1 MVVITFLLRRR
12 AELSAE
18 DFHAYW
24 RDRHG
29 PLVASHAETLG
40 IRRYVQ
46 LHTLDSPIG
55 AAVAASRSCED
66 TDWDGVALIWF
77 ESEAAIVEAATTTES
92 GQAAAAALYEDE
104 QRFLDLER
112 CELFL
117 SEDHQLVG

>member
-12 AELSAE
+12 SDLSADE
-18 DFHAYW
+18 FHTYW
-24 RDRHG
+24 REQHG

-46 LHTLDSPIG
+46 LHTLDSPLGDAI
-55 AAVAASRSCED
+55 AAGRGCEA
-66 TDWDGVALIWF
+66 TDWDGIALIWF
-77 ESEAAIVEAATTTES
+77 DGEPSLVEHASTEA

-104 QRFLDLER
+104 QRFVDLER

-117 SEDHQLVG
+117 TEDHTLVG

>member
-1 MVVITFLLRRR
+1 MVVVSFLLRRR
-12 AELSAE
+12 AELAPDE
-18 DFHAYW
+18 FHAYW
-24 RDRHG
+24 RDIHG

-46 LHTLDSPIG
+46 LHTLDSAVG

-77 ESEAAIVEAATTTES
+77 DHEAAIVEAATANEA

-117 SEDHQLVG
+117 SEDHVLVG

>member
-12 AELSAE
+12 PELSPDE
-18 DFHAYW
+18 FHAYW
-24 RDRHG
+24 REQHG

-40 IRRYVQ
+40 IRRYEQ

-55 AAVAASRSCED
+55 AAVAASRSCAP
-66 TDWDGVALIWF
+66 TDWDGIALVWF
-77 ESEAAIVEAATTTES
+77 DSEAAIVESATSSEA

-117 SEDHQLVG
+117 SESVPFVG

>member
-12 AELSAE
+12 ADLSPE
-18 DFHAYW
+18 EFHAYW
-24 RDRHG
+24 RDQHG

-46 LHTLDSPIG
+46 LHTLDSPVG
-55 AAVAASRSCED
+55 AAVAASRGCED
-66 TDWDGVALIWF
+66 TDWDGVALISF
-77 ESEAAIVEAATTTES
+77 ESEAAIVDAATTTEA

>member
-12 AELSAE
+12 AELSSE
-18 DFHAYW
+18 EFHAYW
-24 RDRHG
+24 RDTHG

-46 LHTLDSPIG
+46 LHTLDSAVG

-77 ESEAAIVEAATTTES
+77 DHEAAIVEAATATAA

-117 SEDHQLVG
+117 SEDHLLVG

>member
-12 AELSAE
+12 ADVSPEE
-18 DFHAYW
+18 FHAYW
-24 RDRHG
+24 REQHG

-46 LHTLDSPIG
+46 LHTLDSPLG
-55 AAVAASRSCED
+55 AAIAAGRDCED
-66 TDWDGVALIWF
+66 TDWDGVALVSF
-77 ESEAAIVEAATTTES
+77 DREAAIVELASTEA
-92 GQAAAAALYEDE
+92 GQVAAAALYEDE

>member
-12 AELSAE
+12 ADLSPE
-18 DFHAYW
+18 EFHAYW

-46 LHTLDSPIG
+46 LHTLDSPVG
-55 AAVAASRSCED
+55 AAVAASRRCED
-66 TDWDGVALIWF
+66 SDWDGVALIWF
-77 ESEAAIVEAATTTES
+77 DSEAAIVESATTTEA
-92 GQAAAAALYEDE
+92 GRAAGAALYEDE
-104 QRFLDLER
+104 RRFLDLAR

-117 SEDHQLVG
+117 SDDHQLVG

>member
-12 AELSAE
+12 ADVSPEE
-18 DFHAYW
+18 FHAYW
-24 RDRHG
+24 REQHG

-40 IRRYVQ
+40 IRRYAQ
-46 LHTLDSPIG
+46 LHTLDSPLG
-55 AAVAASRSCED
+55 AAVAAGRGCAP

-77 ESEAAIVEAATTTES
+77 ESEAAIVERAGSEA
-92 GQAAAAALYEDE
+92 GLAAAAALYEDE
-104 QRFLDLER
+104 QRFLDLGR

>member
-12 AELSAE
+12 PELSPDE
-18 DFHAYW
+18 FHGYW
-24 RDRHG
+24 RDTHG

-46 LHTLDSPIG
+46 LHTVDSAIG

-66 TDWDGVALIWF
+66 TDWDGIALVWF
-77 ESEAAIVEAATTTES
+77 DHEHAIVEAATTTEA
-92 GQAAAAALYEDE
+92 GRAAAAALYEDE

-117 SEDHQLVG
+117 TEDHELVG

>member
-1 MVVITFLLRRR
+1 VVVITFLLRRR
-12 AELSAE
+12 ADLSAE
-18 DFHAYW
+18 EFHAYW

-46 LHTLDSPIG
+46 LHTLDSPLG
-55 AAVAASRSCED
+55 AAIAAGRDCED
-66 TDWDGVALIWF
+66 TDWDGVALVSF
-77 ESEAAIVEAATTTES
+77 DREAAIVELASTEA
-92 GQAAAAALYEDE
+92 GQVAAAALYEDE
-104 QRFLDLER
+104 QRFLDLGR